1 MNDSIHGPDVNER
14 HERNKKALAYLDAL
28 KHRDEELEREWK
40 EQWQS
45 RGLGC
50 VCVLVFNTMLWY
62 AVYCIAKALGE
73 L

>member
-1 MNDSIHGPDVNER
+1 MNDSIHGPDANER
-14 HERNKKALAYLDAL
+14 HERNKRALAYLDAL

-40 EQWQS
+40 EQWQA

-50 VCVLVFNTMLWY
+50 LCILILNCAIWY
-62 AVYCIAKALGE
+62 AVYCIVKALGE

>member
-1 MNDSIHGPDVNER
+1 MNDSIHGPDANER
-14 HERNKKALAYLDAL
+14 HERNKRALAYLDAL

-40 EQWQS
+40 EQWQA

-50 VCVLVFNTMLWY
+50 LCIMILNAAIWY
-62 AVYCIAKALGE
+62 GIWTICKALGE

>member
-1 MNDSIHGPDVNER
+1 MNDSIHGPDANER

-28 KHRDEELEREWK
+28 KHRDAELELERK
-40 EQWQS
+40 EQLQA

-50 VCVLVFNTMLWY
+50 VCILILNAAIWY
-62 AVYCIAKALGE
+62 SIWTVCKTLGE

>member
-1 MNDSIHGPDVNER
+1 MNDSIHGPDANER

-28 KHRDEELEREWK
+28 KRRDEENEQEWK
-40 EQWQS
+40 KQWQA

-50 VCVLVFNTMLWY
+50 LCILILNCAIWY
-62 AVYCIAKALGE
+62 AVYSIVKALGE

>member
-1 MNDSIHGPDVNER
+1 MNDSIHDSSANER

-28 KHRDEELEREWK
+28 KHRDAELERERK
-40 EQWQS
+40 EQLQA

-50 VCVLVFNTMLWY
+50 VCVLAFNAVLWY
-62 AVYCIAKALGE
+62 AIYCIAKALGE

>member
-1 MNDSIHGPDVNER
+1 MNDSIHDSSANER

-28 KHRDEELEREWK
+28 KHRDEELERERK
-40 EQWQS
+40 EQLQA

-50 VCVLVFNTMLWY
+50 VCILILNAAIWY
-62 AVYCIAKALGE
+62 AIYCIAKALGE

>member
-1 MNDSIHGPDVNER
+1 MNDSIHDSSANER

-28 KHRDEELEREWK
+28 KHRDEGNEQEWK
-40 EQWQS
+40 EQWQA

-50 VCVLVFNTMLWY
+50 LCILILNAAIWY
-62 AVYCIAKALGE
+62 GIWTICKALGE

>member
-1 MNDSIHGPDVNER
+1 MSDNIHGPDANER
-14 HERNKKALAYLDAL
+14 HERNKKALRYLSDL
-28 KHRDEELEREWK
+28 EKRDEQNEQLCK

-50 VCVLVFNTMLWY
+50 LCILVLNCAIWYLIYCVC
-62 AVYCIAKALGE
+62 KALGE